1 MSIVPQ
7 LKILCKS
14 NHTCVV
20 DVSLHRA
27 VLFAMKTKIT
37 TNIAE
42 AMRCFSI
49 VSLKKQ
55 RLESPYTASELSVST
70 FSLEDSATTA
80 LNLSRPSAS
89 PEVGVS
95 HVLFF

>member
-1 MSIVPQ
+1 MF
-7 LKILCKS
+7 LCIEP
-14 NHTCVV
+14 
-20 DVSLHRA
+20 
-27 VLFAMKTKIT
+27 FIAMKTKIT

-49 VSLKKQ
+49 VSSKKQ
-55 RLESPYTASELSVST
+55 RLESPYTALELSVSICPL
-70 FSLEDSATTA
+70 SLEDSATTA